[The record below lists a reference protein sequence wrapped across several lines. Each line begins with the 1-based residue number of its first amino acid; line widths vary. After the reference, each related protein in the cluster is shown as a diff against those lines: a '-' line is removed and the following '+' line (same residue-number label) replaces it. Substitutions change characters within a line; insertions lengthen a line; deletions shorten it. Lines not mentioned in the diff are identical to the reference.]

1 MGLSTEL
8 ISQFAKITN
17 DQKKSRID
25 EATLYG
31 EVVQCDDSICVRFDG
46 SEQLTPVT
54 TITEKDEN
62 GNITNFKY
70 GAASVK
76 TGDRVSVSLKNHSA
90 TITGNL
96 SDPPMGR
103 AEIVT
108 TEDSIVAKID
118 GEVKMQIDALGVKI
132 NGLVTITNGLENGT
146 TTINGSCIKTGK
158 IDAQYLNLSSLEDGT
173 TTING
178 ACIKTGK
185 IDAQYL
191 NLTGAITFGD
201 LDSSAQGKI
210 NTAQSAADN
219 AQSAAD
225 NAQSTAD
232 SANTAAG
239 NAQST
244 ADSAQSKADS
254 AYTKAYDLDNIVSD
268 WGYVYEG
275 TTYIDGS
282 KIMTGTVTAT
292 NLEGGTVYL
301 LDDSADE
308 AAALFLTGASSY
320 EGGALR
326 IVSGAIEINAID
338 GAVYIEDDGGYYL
351 QLMGQDITCK
361 GYFQPASSGK
371 YALGWSNLLWSDV
384 YAASGTINTSDETKK
399 KDIVRDISRYNDFF
413 DGLMPCS
420 YRFIDGNS
428 GRIHLG
434 MIAQD
439 IEKTMMKCGISDMD
453 FAGFIKSPRED
464 AEGNTIDGEYDYALR
479 YAEFIPMLIWQVQ
492 KLKARVAELEE
503 ANG

>member
-31 EVVQCDDSICVRFDG
+31 EVIQSDDSICVKFDG

-54 TITEKDEN
+54 TIAEKDEE

-103 AEIVT
+103 AEVVE
-108 TEDSIVAKID
+108 TEDSILLKVDDKIKVQVDAIGVKID
-118 GEVKMQIDALGVKI
+118 GLLE
-132 NGLVTITNGLENGT
+132 ITNGLEN
-146 TTINGSCIKTGK
+146 
-158 IDAQYLNLSSLEDGT
+158 GT

-210 NTAQSAADN
+210 NTAQTTANNANTAA
-219 AQSAAD
+219 S
-225 NAQSTAD
+225 NAQSTAN
-232 SANTAAG
+232 SAKTAAS

-244 ADSAQSKADS
+244 ADSAQSTADS
-254 AYTKAYDLDNIVSD
+254 AYTRAMNAENAVDRWTYGS
-268 WGYVYEG
+268 

-282 KIMTGTVTAT
+282 KIMTGTVMASD
-292 NLEGGTVYL
+292 LLGGSVGL
-301 LDDSADE
+301 LDS
-308 AAALFLTGASSY
+308 
-320 EGGALR
+320 
-326 IVSGAIEINAID
+326 N
-338 GAVYIEDDGGYYL
+338 EDVVGSI
-351 QLMGQDITCK
+351 DITRTMD
-361 GYFQPASSGK
+361 GTGLSISTTYGRGGIRIESAGNIYLGTYFNPFIMLGRDEDGNDVVSLGGGKLVVGSKMYGDSLPSSGQ
-371 YALGWSNLLWSDV
+371 YGQLFFL
-384 YAASGTINTSDETKK
+384 
-399 KDIVRDISRYNDFF
+399 IS
-413 DGLMPCS
+413 
-420 YRFIDGNS
+420 
-428 GRIHLG
+428 
-434 MIAQD
+434 
-439 IEKTMMKCGISDMD
+439 
-453 FAGFIKSPRED
+453 
-464 AEGNTIDGEYDYALR
+464 
-479 YAEFIPMLIWQVQ
+479 
-492 KLKARVAELEE
+492 
-503 ANG
+503 

>member
-103 AEIVT
+103 TEVVT
-108 TEDSIVAKID
+108 TEDSILLKVDDKI
-118 GEVKMQIDALGVKI
+118 KMQIDALGVKI
-132 NGLVTITNGLENGT
+132 DGLVEITNGLENGT
-146 TTINGSCIKTGK
+146 TTI
-158 IDAQYLNLSSLEDGT
+158 D
-173 TTING
+173 G

-210 NTAQSAADN
+210 TDAQD
-219 AQSAAD
+219 
-225 NAQSTAD
+225 TAD
-232 SANTAAG
+232 AANTAAG

-244 ADSAQSKADS
+244 ANNADALARAAQNSVAGWTYS
-254 AYTKAYDLDNIVSD
+254 GS
-268 WGYVYEG
+268 
-275 TTYIDGS
+275 TYIDGS
-282 KIMTGTVTAT
+282 KIQTGTVTAST
-292 NLEGGTVYL
+292 LEGG
-301 LDDSADE
+301 
-308 AAALFLTGASSY
+308 
-320 EGGALR
+320 
-326 IVSGAIEINAID
+326 EINLLNSAGQVTGLFDLTQTANGI
-338 GAVYIEDDGGYYL
+338 GIGITSASGIRMLAGGNVFI
-351 QLMGQDITCK
+351 QGGNGPFITLDSQS
-361 GYFQPASSGK
+361 GLVSLGGGSLVIGSAMYGNSLPSSGT
-371 YALGWSNLLWSDV
+371 YGQLFFL
-384 YAASGTINTSDETKK
+384 
-399 KDIVRDISRYNDFF
+399 IS
-413 DGLMPCS
+413 
-420 YRFIDGNS
+420 
-428 GRIHLG
+428 
-434 MIAQD
+434 
-439 IEKTMMKCGISDMD
+439 
-453 FAGFIKSPRED
+453 
-464 AEGNTIDGEYDYALR
+464 
-479 YAEFIPMLIWQVQ
+479 
-492 KLKARVAELEE
+492 
-503 ANG
+503 

>member
-31 EVVQCDDSICVRFDG
+31 EVVECDDSVCVRFDG

-54 TITEKDEN
+54 TITEKDEE

-108 TEDSIVAKID
+108 TEDSILAKVD
-118 GEVKMQIDALGVKI
+118 GKVKLEIDALGVKI
-132 NGLVTITNGLENGT
+132 DGLVTITNGLEN
-146 TTINGSCIKTGK
+146 
-158 IDAQYLNLSSLEDGT
+158 GT

-210 NTAQSAADN
+210 NTAQSTANDANTAA
-219 AQSAAD
+219 S

-232 SANTAAG
+232 SAK
-239 NAQST
+239 
-244 ADSAQSKADS
+244 SKADS

-268 WGYVYEG
+268 WGYVYQG
-275 TTYIDGS
+275 TTYIDGN

-301 LDDSADE
+301 LDNSADE

-326 IVSGAIEINAID
+326 IVSGAIEINAMD
-338 GAVYIEDDGGYYL
+338 GAVYIEDGGGYYL
-351 QLMGQDITCK
+351 QLMGEDITCR
-361 GYFQPASSGK
+361 GYFQPAASGK
-371 YALGWSNLLWSDV
+371 YALGWSNALWSEV
-384 YAASGTINTSDETKK
+384 YASTPSINTSDETKK

>member
-103 AEIVT
+103 TEVVT
-108 TEDSIVAKID
+108 TEDSILLKVDDKI
-118 GEVKMQIDALGVKI
+118 KMQIDALGVKI
-132 NGLVTITNGLENGT
+132 DGLVEITNGLENGT
-146 TTINGSCIKTGK
+146 TTI
-158 IDAQYLNLSSLEDGT
+158 D
-173 TTING
+173 G

-210 NTAQSAADN
+210 TDAQD
-219 AQSAAD
+219 
-225 NAQSTAD
+225 TAD
-232 SANTAAG
+232 AANTAAG

-244 ADSAQSKADS
+244 ANSAQNTANTADALARAAQNS
-254 AYTKAYDLDNIVSD
+254 VAGWTYA
-268 WGYVYEG
+268 G

-282 KIMTGTVTAT
+282 KIQTGTVTAST
-292 NLEGGTVYL
+292 LEGGK
-301 LDDSADE
+301 
-308 AAALFLTGASSY
+308 
-320 EGGALR
+320 
-326 IVSGAIEINAID
+326 I
-338 GAVYIEDDGGYYL
+338 
-351 QLMGQDITCK
+351 
-361 GYFQPASSGK
+361 
-371 YALGWSNLLWSDV
+371 NLLNEAGQV
-384 YAASGTINTSDETKK
+384 AGL
-399 KDIVRDISRYNDFF
+399 F
-413 DGLMPCS
+413 DLT
-420 YRFIDGNS
+420 
-428 GRIHLG
+428 L
-434 MIAQD
+434 
-439 IEKTMMKCGISDMD
+439 T
-453 FAGFIKSPRED
+453 
-464 AEGNTIDGEYDYALR
+464 
-479 YAEFIPMLIWQVQ
+479 
-492 KLKARVAELEE
+492 
-503 ANG
+503 ANGIGVGITSGSGIRMLAGGNVFIQGGNENGPFITLDYQSDLVSLGGGKLIIGSEMYGSSLPFSGQYGQLFFLI

>member
-31 EVVQCDDSICVRFDG
+31 EVIQSDDSICVKFDG

-54 TITEKDEN
+54 TIAEKDEE

-103 AEIVT
+103 AEVVE
-108 TEDSIVAKID
+108 TEDSILLKVDDKIKVQVDAIGVKID
-118 GEVKMQIDALGVKI
+118 GLLE
-132 NGLVTITNGLENGT
+132 ITNGLEN
-146 TTINGSCIKTGK
+146 
-158 IDAQYLNLSSLEDGT
+158 GT

-210 NTAQSAADN
+210 NTAQT
-219 AQSAAD
+219 
-225 NAQSTAD
+225 TANN
-232 SANTAAG
+232 ANTAAG

-244 ADSAQSKADS
+244 ADSAKSKADS
-254 AYTKAYDLDNIVSD
+254 AYTRAMNAENAVDRWTYGS
-268 WGYVYEG
+268 

-282 KIMTGTVTAT
+282 KIMTGTVMASD
-292 NLEGGTVYL
+292 LLGGSVGL
-301 LDDSADE
+301 LDSNEDIVGSMDITKTMDGTGLSIRTTYGRGGIRIDSAGNIYLGTYFNPFIMLGRDE
-308 AAALFLTGASSY
+308 DGNDVVSL
-320 EGGALR
+320 GGGKLV
-326 IVSGAIEINAID
+326 IGSKMYGNS
-338 GAVYIEDDGGYYL
+338 L
-351 QLMGQDITCK
+351 
-361 GYFQPASSGK
+361 PSSGQ
-371 YALGWSNLLWSDV
+371 YGQL
-384 YAASGTINTSDETKK
+384 
-399 KDIVRDISRYNDFF
+399 FF
-413 DGLMPCS
+413 
-420 YRFIDGNS
+420 
-428 GRIHLG
+428 
-434 MIAQD
+434 
-439 IEKTMMKCGISDMD
+439 
-453 FAGFIKSPRED
+453 
-464 AEGNTIDGEYDYALR
+464 
-479 YAEFIPMLIWQVQ
+479 LI
-492 KLKARVAELEE
+492 
-503 ANG
+503 

>member
-31 EVVQCDDSICVRFDG
+31 EVIQSDDSICVKFDG

-54 TITEKDEN
+54 TIAEKDEE

-103 AEIVT
+103 AEVVE
-108 TEDSIVAKID
+108 TEDSILLKVDDKIKVQVDAIGVKID
-118 GEVKMQIDALGVKI
+118 GLLE
-132 NGLVTITNGLENGT
+132 ITNGLEN
-146 TTINGSCIKTGK
+146 
-158 IDAQYLNLSSLEDGT
+158 GT

-210 NTAQSAADN
+210 NTAQTTANNANAAASN
-219 AQSAAD
+219 AQSTANSAKTAAS

-232 SANTAAG
+232 SAYTRAT
-239 NAQST
+239 NAENAVDRWTYRS
-244 ADSAQSKADS
+244 
-254 AYTKAYDLDNIVSD
+254 
-268 WGYVYEG
+268 

-282 KIMTGTVTAT
+282 TIMTGTVMASDLLGGSVGLLDSNEDIVGSIDITRTMDGTGLSISTTYGRGGIRIESAGNIYLGT
-292 NLEGGTVYL
+292 YYNQFIMLGRDENDNDVVSLGGGTLVVGSKMYG
-301 LDDSADE
+301 DSLPSYGQYGQ
-308 AAALFLTGASSY
+308 LFFL
-320 EGGALR
+320 
-326 IVSGAIEINAID
+326 
-338 GAVYIEDDGGYYL
+338 
-351 QLMGQDITCK
+351 
-361 GYFQPASSGK
+361 
-371 YALGWSNLLWSDV
+371 
-384 YAASGTINTSDETKK
+384 
-399 KDIVRDISRYNDFF
+399 IS
-413 DGLMPCS
+413 
-420 YRFIDGNS
+420 
-428 GRIHLG
+428 
-434 MIAQD
+434 
-439 IEKTMMKCGISDMD
+439 
-453 FAGFIKSPRED
+453 
-464 AEGNTIDGEYDYALR
+464 
-479 YAEFIPMLIWQVQ
+479 
-492 KLKARVAELEE
+492 
-503 ANG
+503 

>member
-103 AEIVT
+103 TEVVT
-108 TEDSIVAKID
+108 TEDSILLKVDDKI
-118 GEVKMQIDALGVKI
+118 KMQIDALGVKI
-132 NGLVTITNGLENGT
+132 DGLVEITNGLENGT
-146 TTINGSCIKTGK
+146 TTI
-158 IDAQYLNLSSLEDGT
+158 D
-173 TTING
+173 G

-191 NLTGAITFGD
+191 NLTGAITFSD

-210 NTAQSAADN
+210 TDAQD
-219 AQSAAD
+219 
-225 NAQSTAD
+225 TAD
-232 SANTAAG
+232 AANTAAG

-244 ADSAQSKADS
+244 ANSAQNTANTADALARAAQNS
-254 AYTKAYDLDNIVSD
+254 VAGWTYA
-268 WGYVYEG
+268 G

-282 KIMTGTVTAT
+282 KIQTGTVTAST
-292 NLEGGTVYL
+292 LEGGK
-301 LDDSADE
+301 
-308 AAALFLTGASSY
+308 
-320 EGGALR
+320 
-326 IVSGAIEINAID
+326 I
-338 GAVYIEDDGGYYL
+338 
-351 QLMGQDITCK
+351 
-361 GYFQPASSGK
+361 
-371 YALGWSNLLWSDV
+371 NLLNEAGQV
-384 YAASGTINTSDETKK
+384 AGL
-399 KDIVRDISRYNDFF
+399 F
-413 DGLMPCS
+413 DLT
-420 YRFIDGNS
+420 
-428 GRIHLG
+428 L
-434 MIAQD
+434 
-439 IEKTMMKCGISDMD
+439 T
-453 FAGFIKSPRED
+453 
-464 AEGNTIDGEYDYALR
+464 
-479 YAEFIPMLIWQVQ
+479 
-492 KLKARVAELEE
+492 
-503 ANG
+503 ANGIGVGITA

>member
-31 EVVQCDDSICVRFDG
+31 EVIQSDDSICVKFDG

-54 TITEKDEN
+54 TIAEKDEE

-103 AEIVT
+103 AEVVE
-108 TEDSIVAKID
+108 TEDSILLKVDDKIKVQVDAIGVKID
-118 GEVKMQIDALGVKI
+118 GLLE
-132 NGLVTITNGLENGT
+132 ITNGLEN
-146 TTINGSCIKTGK
+146 
-158 IDAQYLNLSSLEDGT
+158 GT

-210 NTAQSAADN
+210 NTAQTTANNANTAASNAQASADN
-219 AQSAAD
+219 ANTAAS

-232 SANTAAG
+232 SAK
-239 NAQST
+239 
-244 ADSAQSKADS
+244 SKADS
-254 AYTKAYDLDNIVSD
+254 AYTRATNAENAVDRWTYGS
-268 WGYVYEG
+268 

-282 KIMTGTVTAT
+282 KIMTGTVMASD
-292 NLEGGTVYL
+292 LLGGSVGL
-301 LDDSADE
+301 LDSNEDIVGSIDITRTLDGTGLSISTTYGRGGIRIESAGNIYLGTYYNPFIMLGRDE
-308 AAALFLTGASSY
+308 NNNDVVSLG
-320 EGGALR
+320 GGAL
-326 IVSGAIEINAID
+326 VVGSKMYGSSLPPV
-338 GAVYIEDDGGYYL
+338 GQYG
-351 QLMGQDITCK
+351 QL
-361 GYFQPASSGK
+361 
-371 YALGWSNLLWSDV
+371 
-384 YAASGTINTSDETKK
+384 
-399 KDIVRDISRYNDFF
+399 FF
-413 DGLMPCS
+413 
-420 YRFIDGNS
+420 
-428 GRIHLG
+428 
-434 MIAQD
+434 
-439 IEKTMMKCGISDMD
+439 
-453 FAGFIKSPRED
+453 
-464 AEGNTIDGEYDYALR
+464 
-479 YAEFIPMLIWQVQ
+479 LI
-492 KLKARVAELEE
+492 
-503 ANG
+503 

>member
-103 AEIVT
+103 TEVVT
-108 TEDSIVAKID
+108 TEDSILLKVDDKI
-118 GEVKMQIDALGVKI
+118 KMQIDALGVKI
-132 NGLVTITNGLENGT
+132 DGLVEITNGLENGT
-146 TTINGSCIKTGK
+146 TTI
-158 IDAQYLNLSSLEDGT
+158 D
-173 TTING
+173 G

-210 NTAQSAADN
+210 TDAQD
-219 AQSAAD
+219 
-225 NAQSTAD
+225 TAD
-232 SANTAAG
+232 AANTAAG

-244 ADSAQSKADS
+244 ANSAQNTANTANANASSALATASNADTLARAAQNS
-254 AYTKAYDLDNIVSD
+254 VAGWTYA
-268 WGYVYEG
+268 G

-282 KIMTGTVTAT
+282 KIQTGTVTAST
-292 NLEGGTVYL
+292 LEGGKINL
-301 LDDSADE
+301 LNKAGQV
-308 AAALFLTGASSY
+308 AGLFDLTLTANGIGVGITSGSGIRMLA
-320 EGGALR
+320 GGNVFIQGGNENGPFITLDYQSDL
-326 IVSGAIEINAID
+326 VSL
-338 GAVYIEDDGGYYL
+338 GGGKLIIGSEMY
-351 QLMGQDITCK
+351 
-361 GYFQPASSGK
+361 GYSLPSSGT
-371 YALGWSNLLWSDV
+371 YGQLFFL
-384 YAASGTINTSDETKK
+384 
-399 KDIVRDISRYNDFF
+399 IS
-413 DGLMPCS
+413 
-420 YRFIDGNS
+420 
-428 GRIHLG
+428 
-434 MIAQD
+434 
-439 IEKTMMKCGISDMD
+439 
-453 FAGFIKSPRED
+453 
-464 AEGNTIDGEYDYALR
+464 
-479 YAEFIPMLIWQVQ
+479 
-492 KLKARVAELEE
+492 
-503 ANG
+503 

>member
-103 AEIVT
+103 AEVVT
-108 TEDSIVAKID
+108 TEDSILAKVD

-132 NGLVTITNGLENGT
+132 DGLVTITNGLEN
-146 TTINGSCIKTGK
+146 
-158 IDAQYLNLSSLEDGT
+158 GT

-210 NTAQSAADN
+210 NTAQTTANNANTAA
-219 AQSAAD
+219 S
-225 NAQSTAD
+225 NAQSTAN
-232 SANTAAG
+232 SAKTAAS

-244 ADSAQSKADS
+244 ADSAQSTADS
-254 AYTKAYDLDNIVSD
+254 AYDKAYDLDSIVSD
-268 WGYVYEG
+268 WGYVYQG
-275 TTYIDGS
+275 TTYIDGN

-301 LDDSADE
+301 LDNSADE

-326 IVSGAIEINAID
+326 IVSGAIEINAMD
-338 GAVYIEDDGGYYL
+338 GAVYIEDGGGYYL
-351 QLMGQDITCK
+351 QLMGEDITCR
-361 GYFQPASSGK
+361 GYFQPAVSGK
-371 YALGWSNLLWSDV
+371 YALGWSNALWSEV
-384 YAASGTINTSDETKK
+384 YASTPSINTSDETKK